1 MQSLGTSWYI
11 VTCPMLA
18 NDAKH
23 VLQKCCCQLK
33 SLQSTIMVFQ
43 LLLICL
49 KSQLEIIVHTCRWS
63 TVSIIILFNGLCQR
77 KRPIESILE
86 LLVRELFTYTLLACQ
101 DVNVVN
107 CVAMYSDTVLLFRA
121 TIHSLNEQ
129 AYIHNLNHGI
139 STVECDNMLS

>member
-11 VTCPMLA
+11 VTCPTVA

-43 LLLICL
+43 LLIICL
-49 KSQLEIIVHTCRWS
+49 KSLLEIILSTYMQIVHS
-63 TVSIIILFNGLCQR
+63 EYNNFIQVFSQR

-86 LLVRELFTYTLLACQ
+86 LLVKELFTCTLLACQ
-101 DVNVVN
+101 DGNLVN
-107 CVAMYSDTVLLFRA
+107 CIGIRTVTQFCLLFRA

-129 AYIHNLNHGI
+129 AYIHNLNHGMHKY
-139 STVECDNMLS
+139 C